1 MRRSNKSSQTKGRL
15 IWRRPSPMFVEG
27 TVAAFLGLLLLTAPA
42 LKRFFSDHL
51 TPRISFDQGRARRES
66 DGVTQSQKPTTTMI
80 FDGEVYR
87 TEGRLREASAV
98 AIAATLS
105 GVASL
110 TERRPI
116 HNVSELLQD
125 IARRGLLP
133 PGVELA
139 PDRNLLVSEHSRV
152 HVRLRAEPF
161 AVEILSIGRERL
173 DGAALLLR
181 VPDGL
186 QNKNEPARYFYSL
199 KLEDVRVPDPFAIPS
214 AVLAC
219 GWQMGTIRPS
229 TPTEGASEAQLTA
242 WANEQRSK

>member
-1 MRRSNKSSQTKGRL
+1 MRRSDKGTQTKARL
-15 IWRRPSPMFVEG
+15 TCSRPSPMFVLG
-27 TVAAFLGLLLLTAPA
+27 TVAAFLVLLLLIAPA
-42 LKRFFSDHL
+42 MRRFFSDRL
-51 TPRISFDQGRARRES
+51 DPRISFEQNRARRKS
-66 DGVTQSQKPTTTMI
+66 DGVAQTRKPTATTI

-110 TERRPI
+110 TEHHPVR
-116 HNVSELLQD
+116 NVNELLQD

-161 AVEILSIGRERL
+161 AVEVLSFGRERI
-173 DGAALLLR
+173 DGPALLLR
-181 VPDGL
+181 VPDEK

-199 KLEDVRVPDPFAIPS
+199 KLEGVTVPDPFANPS

-219 GWQMGTIRPS
+219 GWQMDTIRPS
-229 TPTEGASEAQLTA
+229 TPEGADESRLAA
-242 WANEQRSK
+242 WAGEQQSK

>member
-1 MRRSNKSSQTKGRL
+1 
-15 IWRRPSPMFVEG
+15 MFVVG
-27 TVAAFLGLLLLTAPA
+27 TVAAVVFLLLLTAPA
-42 LKRFFSDHL
+42 WKRFFSERL
-51 TPRISFDQGRARRES
+51 NPRISFEQGRANRQS
-66 DGVTQSQKPTTTMI
+66 DGEVQTRKPTTTTI

-105 GVASL
+105 TVASL
-110 TERRPI
+110 TERRPV
-116 HNVSELLQD
+116 HNVGELLQD

-139 PDRNLLVSEHSRV
+139 PDRNLLVSEHSTIYL
-152 HVRLRAEPF
+152 RLRTEPF
-161 AVEILSIGRERL
+161 AVEILSFGRERL

-181 VPDGL
+181 VPGDV

-199 KLEDVRVPDPFAIPS
+199 KLEGITVPDPFAAPS

-219 GWQMGTIRPS
+219 GWQTDTIRPS
-229 TPTEGASEAQLTA
+229 TPEGADESRLSA
-242 WANEQRSK
+242 WASEHQSK